1 MNSLGI
7 NTRHLMVI
15 SKSIESSLIMVTTE
29 LGAKNKPFKVFFGSN
44 FIDDKKDEKLFS

>member
-1 MNSLGI
+1 MNSFGI

-15 SKSIESSLIMVTTE
+15 SNSIESYLIMVTAE
-29 LGAKNKPFKVFFGSN
+29 LDEKKKPFKVFFGSN

>member
-1 MNSLGI
+1 MASAGI

-15 SKSIESSLIMVTTE
+15 SNSIESSLLMVTSE
-29 LGAKNKPFKVFFGSN
+29 LDRKKKLFKVFFGSN